1 MMERLIFVRNSL
13 VALLF
18 AIPAVVMLPRA
29 SHSLA
34 VPALGFV
41 WCLFF
46 EYLYHRWFQHR
57 PGTIFADK
65 HHLHHA
71 TYRRENEEEHLNF
84 GGHPIY
90 VALLFV
96 VNGAPLVAV
105 DLIFH
110 TRWFPPAMLIFVGYV
125 IVMEDIHYRI
135 HTGLWVPFNLGVKH
149 HHGHHTMP
157 PKNFNVFIP
166 LFDYLLGTK
175 E

>member
-1 MMERLIFVRNSL
+1 MRRHPLRSSTKRPKRIHVPQPGASPAKMKSAAGRLDDGEINFRPQFSCGASLRHSCRRDVTEGEPQSRCSHLRVCLVPIFRILIPPL
-13 VALLF
+13 VS
-18 AIPAVVMLPRA
+18 A
-29 SHSLA
+29 SS
-34 VPALGFV
+34 
-41 WCLFF
+41 C
-46 EYLYHRWFQHR
+46 
-57 PGTIFADK
+57 TIFADK

-90 VALLFV
+90 VALLFI

-135 HTGLWVPFNLGVKH
+135 HTGL
-149 HHGHHTMP
+149 
-157 PKNFNVFIP
+157 
-166 LFDYLLGTK
+166 
-175 E
+175 